1 MASKNDWDRWCPT
14 WRILLLYSHIS
25 APCDLILYAIYY
37 SFLIMNNRFCGMGF
51 FFFAF
56 MMVLTPYFCIN
67 YKVLV
72 DRKKIQ
78 HSKRLFWKGF
88 WPFILYD
95 AVLIYLVVVTIKKFL
110 SFFL

>member
-1 MASKNDWDRWCPT
+1 MANKNNWDRWCPT
-14 WRILLLYSHIS
+14 WRILLLYAHIS
-25 APCDLILYAIYY
+25 APCALILYAIYFY
-37 SFLIMNNRFCGMGF
+37 FLIMNNRFCGMGF
-51 FFFAF
+51 FFFGF

-72 DRKKIQ
+72 DREKIQ

-110 SFFL
+110 SFVL